1 MILVD
6 SSVWIDHLRNAVTR
20 PVSHLRSLI
29 SREEELLVGDLIL
42 CEILQGLRTDTEAR
56 LVEEALREF
65 KVVSL
70 VGPELAVKAAA
81 NYRFMRSRGFT
92 IRRTID
98 LIIGTFCIERGHFL
112 LPAAQLRRPPIG
124 ESRKVGHE
132 SINVIEA
139 TRCVRRAARP
149 RRQQEIVG
157 DRESTD

>member
-1 MILVD
+1 VILVD

-65 KVVSL
+65 EVVSL

-81 NYRFMRSRGFT
+81 NYRFLRSRGFT

-112 LPAAQLRRPPIG
+112 L
-124 ESRKVGHE
+124 H
-132 SINVIEA
+132 
-139 TRCVRRAARP
+139 
-149 RRQQEIVG
+149 G
-157 DRESTD
+157 DRDFSPMAQYLGLQTL